1 MGYPRS
7 IVVNYAR
14 GLQTLRVCVIGQRW
28 YDVLPTSLAIQPLT
42 QLVIGR
48 CNEPLLLSKCVTFAL
63 RK

>member
-14 GLQTLRVCVIGQRW
+14 GLQNLGVCVIGRWW
-28 YDVLPTSLAIQPLT
+28 YDVLPTSLAIEPLA
-42 QLVIGR
+42 QFVIGR
-48 CNEPLLLSKCVTFAL
+48 RNEPLLVSKCVTFAL